1 MLVRKRN
8 SRSKVVI
15 GIIAI
20 LILTVV
26 ILVLYPRYYLK
37 IKDLSNGR
45 EILESPATPGD
56 NIWIVF
62 VNSVENLPVA
72 DHFVLDEDFRLLFT
86 ETIYQAPYAGYVQ
99 EEKAENIGPCTMRIS
114 NLDTPMKRITFFAG
128 YDSKHMVFLNGHWI
142 PIYDEARGGDLIEIG
157 IKVNSLFSSLLKR

>member
-1 MLVRKRN
+1 LLVRKRN
-8 SRSKVVI
+8 SRSKAVI

-20 LILTVV
+20 LTLTMIV
-26 ILVLYPRYYLK
+26 LVFYPRYYLK
-37 IKDLSNGR
+37 IRDLSNGR

-56 NIWIVF
+56 NIWVVF

-72 DHFVLDEDFRLLFT
+72 DHFILDEDLQIVFN
-86 ETIYQAPYAGYVQ
+86 ETIYQAPYAGYVH

-128 YDSKHMVFLNGHWI
+128 YNSRHMVFLNGHWI
-142 PIYDEARGGDLIEIG
+142 PIYDEAQGGDLIEIV
-157 IKVNSLFSSLLKR
+157 IKVNSLFSSLIKR